1 MALAPFILIVDDE
14 RDLVEL
20 VGYNLRKAGFD
31 IAVAFTGRQALESVA
46 RRAPD
51 LILLDVML
59 PELSGT
65 EVASRIRSNPQTAS
79 IPIIMLTAKSEEVD
93 QIVGLTVGADDYI
106 PKPFSMKVLTARVQA
121 LLRRVA
127 RSTVGDAN
135 LRFGDLSI
143 NLETHEVLLAD
154 EPVKLTL
161 TEFKLLAALA
171 QESDKVLNRQRLIAK
186 AMGAGV
192 TVTERTIDVHMTS
205 IRKKLGAAS
214 GIIKTIRG
222 VGYRLANDA
231 DDRSDDRPDHRAGDD
246 GGEA

>member
-20 VGYNLRKAGFD
+20 VGYNLRKAGYD

-121 LLRRVA
+121 LLRRVS
-127 RSTVGDAN
+127 RSHGGDAT
-135 LRFGDLSI
+135 LRFGDLAI
-143 NLETHEVLLAD
+143 NLESHEVLLGD

-205 IRKKLGAAS
+205 IRKKLGPSSA
-214 GIIKTIRG
+214 IIKTIRG
-222 VGYRLANDA
+222 VGYRLTNDA
-231 DDRSDDRPDHRAGDD
+231 EDHPGDPA
-246 GGEA
+246 GEA